1 MKEKYYCLILNK
13 YNQLIEFVKST
24 DTKAEAMLWFLKGE
38 HEDFTDYDDARSVIA
53 VPISG
58 FLSKSKIIKE

>member
-1 MKEKYYCLILNK
+1 MKEKYYCLILNE
-13 YNQLIEFVKST
+13 YNQLIEFVQEV
-24 DTKAEAMLWFLKGE
+24 DTKAEAMLWFMKAE
-38 HEDFTDYDDARSVIA
+38 HRECTDYDNCKSVIA